1 MHGRRTVG
9 WYVTRLELAIGIVAF
24 LFVLVLLL
32 LEPTFMGG
40 TGRRMLD
47 EPLVLAGLVAA
58 GAGLVWMI
66 RIFRGPRDEP
76 PSWRYRDR

>member
-1 MHGRRTVG
+1 MHGRRTAG
-9 WYVTRLELAIGIVAF
+9 WYVTRLLLAIGIGTFLLVA
-24 LFVLVLLL
+24 VLLL

-40 TGRRMLD
+40 TGRRMSD

-76 PSWRYRDR
+76 PPWRYRAR